1 MAFPQRFLDELI
13 DRSDIVDLV
22 SSYVALT
29 KKGGNYFGLCPFHN
43 EKTGSF
49 SVAPDKQI
57 FYCFG
62 CHKGGGALQFV
73 MEIENLAFPDAVR
86 FLAKRA
92 NMEVP
97 EDDTGREE
105 SRRRQRVLALNRDAA
120 RWFYQNLSRP
130 EGAAVA
136 AYLEKRKITPKTATN
151 FGLGASL
158 DSWDALLAAMTEKGY
173 TKTDLLAAGLVV
185 SNQKGRVYDKFR
197 NRLMFP
203 VIDVRGDVVAFG
215 GRVLDKSEPKY
226 MNTTETIVYSK
237 RRNLYGINLAKKT
250 KRPNFI
256 LCEGN
261 IDVIT
266 LHQAGFDNAVASMG
280 TALTTE
286 QTKIL
291 SRYTKELVLCFDNDT
306 AGQMAT
312 QKNIEMLKDSEFAV
326 RVLQLPRRLSEGE
339 YVKQDVDDFI
349 KFQGAAA
356 FEAVLNGSAN
366 QMDFRMDAVAAK
378 YDLSDPE
385 QKIAYG
391 GEISQLI
398 ASLSNAVEREIYAGR
413 AAETAGISRTAMIT
427 EVERARG
434 KQRGRERRT
443 LQRENLN
450 AAALRQPRDRT
461 IRYGDLRSAMAEEG
475 VIRLLLLDGALSDQC
490 RRLEPEDFSSGFL
503 GRMYRLLRE
512 AWDGGH
518 PMTAAAL
525 LARCTAEETSHL
537 SRLIGIYPA
546 FCRSRKLLPTR
557 TRRWRTTYRL
567 YCAPQRSGGGSRLRT
582 PCRRL
587 WRNLERTKRKRV
599 TEESG
604 NDEKKGRA
612 DYGSGP
618 HRG

>member
-13 DRSDIVDLV
+13 DRSDIVDVV
-22 SSYVALT
+22 SSYVTLS
-29 KKGGNYFGLCPFHN
+29 KKGSSYFGLCPFHN

-57 FYCFG
+57 YYCFG
-62 CHKGGGALQFV
+62 CHHGGGVIHFI
-73 MEIENLAFPDAVR
+73 MEIENLDFPDAVR

-97 EDDTGREE
+97 EDNAGLEE
-105 SRRRQRVLALNRDAA
+105 SRRRQRVLAVNRDAA

-130 EGAAVA
+130 EGAAVT
-136 AYLEKRKITPKTATN
+136 AYLEKRKISRKTAMD

-158 DSWDALLAAMTEKGY
+158 DSWDALLTAMQEKGY
-173 TKTDLLAAGLVV
+173 TKADLLAAGLVV
-185 SNQKGRVYDKFR
+185 ANQKGRIYDKFR

-203 VIDVRGDVVAFG
+203 VIDVKGDVVAFG

-306 AGQMAT
+306 AGQLAT
-312 QKNIEMLKDSEFAV
+312 QKNIELLKDSEFTV
-326 RVLQLPRRLSEGE
+326 RILQLPRRLVDGE
-339 YVKQDVDDFI
+339 YIKQDVDDFI

-356 FEAVLNGSAN
+356 FEAILNGSAN
-366 QMDFRMDAVAAK
+366 QMDYRMEAVAAK

-391 GEISQLI
+391 SEISELI
-398 ASLSNAVEREIYAGR
+398 ASLSNAVEREVYAGR
-413 AAETAGISRTAMIT
+413 AAETAGISRTAMLT
-427 EVERARG
+427 EVERARRKKKG
-434 KQRGRERRT
+434 QERRT

-450 AAALRQPRDRT
+450 TAALRQPRERT
-461 IRYGDLRSAMAEEG
+461 IRYTDLRSAMAEEG
-475 VIRLLLLDGALSDQC
+475 VIRLLLLDGALADRC
-490 RRLEPEDFSSGFL
+490 RDLDPEDFSSPFL
-503 GRMYRLLRE
+503 GRMYQLLME
-512 AWDGGH
+512 AWNEGQAL
-518 PMTAAAL
+518 TAAAL
-525 LARCTAEETSHL
+525 AARCTPEEMSHL
-537 SRLIGIYPA
+537 SGVLQKPESPA
-546 FCRSRKLLPTR
+546 NAERALED
-557 TRRWRTTYRL
+557 YIQVI
-567 YCAPQRSGGGSRLRT
+567 QRSAEK
-582 PCRRL
+582 RRG
-587 WRNLERTKRKRV
+587 
-599 TEESG
+599 EEP
-604 NDEKKGRA
+604 DDPLLAAVEKYKKADKQKKGN
-612 DYGSGP
+612 GGKQL
-618 HRG
+618 

>member
-1 MAFPQRFLDELI
+1 MAFPQRFLDELV
-13 DRSDIVDLV
+13 DRSDIVDVV
-22 SSYVALT
+22 SSYVSLS

-57 FYCFG
+57 YYCFG
-62 CHKGGGALQFV
+62 CHHGGGVIQFV
-73 MEIENLAFPDAVR
+73 MEIENLDFPNAVR

-97 EDDTGREE
+97 EDNTGLEE
-105 SRRRQRVLALNRDAA
+105 SRRRQRVLAVNRDAA
-120 RWFYQNLSRP
+120 RWFYSNLSRP

-136 AYLEKRKITPKTATN
+136 AYLERRKISRKTAMN

-158 DSWDALLAAMTEKGY
+158 DQWDALLNAMLEKGY
-173 TKTDLLAAGLVV
+173 TKADLLAAGLVV
-185 SNQKGRVYDKFR
+185 SNQKGRIYDKFR

-203 VIDVRGDVVAFG
+203 VIDVKGDVVAFG

-291 SRYTKELVLCFDNDT
+291 SRYTKELVLCFDNDN
-306 AGQMAT
+306 AGQLAT
-312 QKNIEMLKDSEFAV
+312 QKNIELLKDSEFNV
-326 RVLQLPRRLSEGE
+326 RILQLPRRLADGE

-356 FEAVLNGSAN
+356 FEAILSGSAN
-366 QMDFRMDAVAAK
+366 QMDYRMEAVAAK

-391 GEISQLI
+391 GEISTLI
-398 ASLSNAVEREIYAGR
+398 ASLSNAVEREVYAGR
-413 AAETAGISRTAMIT
+413 AAETAGISRTAMLT
-427 EVERARG
+427 EVERARRKKG
-434 KQRGRERRT
+434 SQERRT

-461 IRYGDLRSAMAEEG
+461 IRYTDLRSAMAEEG
-475 VIRLLLLDGALSDQC
+475 VVCLLLLDGALADKC
-490 RRLEPEDFSSGFL
+490 RDLPAEAFSSPFL
-503 GRMYRLLRE
+503 GKLFALLAE
-512 AWDGGH
+512 AWSEGRT
-518 PMTAAAL
+518 MTAASLSAH
-525 LARCTAEETSHL
+525 CTPEEMSHL
-537 SRLIGIYPA
+537 SAILQRPESLANAERALEDYIQVILCSAEKRQGERPGDP
-546 FCRSRKLLPTR
+546 LLAAVEK
-557 TRRWRTTYRL
+557 YK
-567 YCAPQRSGGGSRLRT
+567 Q
-582 PCRRL
+582 
-587 WRNLERTKRKRV
+587 
-599 TEESG
+599 
-604 NDEKKGRA
+604 KKGN
-612 DYGSGP
+612 GGKQS
-618 HRG
+618 

>member
-1 MAFPQRFLDELI
+1 MAFPQRFLDELV
-13 DRSDIVDLV
+13 DRSDIVDVV
-22 SSYVALT
+22 SSYVSLS

-57 FYCFG
+57 YYCFG
-62 CHKGGGALQFV
+62 CHHGGGVIQFV
-73 MEIENLAFPDAVR
+73 MEIENLDFPNAVR

-97 EDDTGREE
+97 EDNTGLEE
-105 SRRRQRVLALNRDAA
+105 SRRRQRVLAVNRDAA
-120 RWFYQNLSRP
+120 RWFYSNLSRP

-136 AYLEKRKITPKTATN
+136 AYLERRKISRKTAMN

-158 DSWDALLAAMTEKGY
+158 DQWDALLNAMLEKGY
-173 TKTDLLAAGLVV
+173 TKADLLAAGLVV
-185 SNQKGRVYDKFR
+185 SNQKGRIYDKFR

-203 VIDVRGDVVAFG
+203 VIDVKGDVVAFG

-291 SRYTKELVLCFDNDT
+291 SRYTKELVLCFDNDN
-306 AGQMAT
+306 AGQLAT
-312 QKNIEMLKDSEFAV
+312 QKNIELLKDSEFNV
-326 RVLQLPRRLSEGE
+326 RILQLPRRLVDGE
-339 YVKQDVDDFI
+339 YIKQDVDDFI

-356 FEAVLNGSAN
+356 FEAILNGSAN
-366 QMDFRMDAVAAK
+366 QMDYRMEAVAAK

-391 GEISQLI
+391 GEISALI
-398 ASLSNAVEREIYAGR
+398 ASLSNAVEREVYAGR
-413 AAETAGISRTAMIT
+413 AAETAGISRTAMLT
-427 EVERARG
+427 EVERARRKKG
-434 KQRGRERRT
+434 SQERRT

-461 IRYGDLRSAMAEEG
+461 IRYTDLRSAMAEEG
-475 VIRLLLLDGALSDQC
+475 VVCLLLLDGALADKC
-490 RRLEPEDFSSGFL
+490 RGLPAEAFSSPFL
-503 GRMYRLLRE
+503 GKLFALLTE
-512 AWDGGH
+512 AWSEGRT
-518 PMTAAAL
+518 MTAASLSAH
-525 LARCTAEETSHL
+525 CTPEEMSHL
-537 SRLIGIYPA
+537 SAILQRPESLANAERALEDYIQVIL
-546 FCRSRKLLPTR
+546 RSAEKRQGERPEDPLLAAVEK
-557 TRRWRTTYRL
+557 YK
-567 YCAPQRSGGGSRLRT
+567 Q
-582 PCRRL
+582 
-587 WRNLERTKRKRV
+587 
-599 TEESG
+599 
-604 NDEKKGRA
+604 KKGN
-612 DYGSGP
+612 GGKQS
-618 HRG
+618 

>member
-1 MAFPQRFLDELI
+1 MAFPQRFLDELV
-13 DRSDIVDLV
+13 DRSDIVDVV
-22 SSYVALT
+22 SSYVAVRY
-29 KKGGNYFGLCPFHN
+29 KGGNYFGLCPFHN

-57 FYCFG
+57 YYCFG
-62 CHKGGGALQFV
+62 CHHGGGVIQFV
-73 MEIENLAFPDAVR
+73 MEIENLDFPNAVR

-97 EDDTGREE
+97 EDNTGLEE
-105 SRRRQRVLALNRDAA
+105 SRRRQRVLAVNRDAA
-120 RWFYQNLSRP
+120 RWFYSNLSRP

-136 AYLEKRKITPKTATN
+136 AYLERRKISRKTAMN

-158 DSWDALLAAMTEKGY
+158 DQWDALLNAMLEKGY
-173 TKTDLLAAGLVV
+173 TKADLLAAGLVV
-185 SNQKGRVYDKFR
+185 SNQKGRIYDKFR

-203 VIDVRGDVVAFG
+203 VIDVKGDVVAFG

-291 SRYTKELVLCFDNDT
+291 SRYTKELVLCFDNDN
-306 AGQMAT
+306 AGQLAT
-312 QKNIEMLKDSEFAV
+312 QKNIELLKDSEFNV
-326 RVLQLPRRLSEGE
+326 RILQLPRRLADGE

-356 FEAVLNGSAN
+356 FEAILNGSAN
-366 QMDFRMDAVAAK
+366 QMDYRMEAVAAK

-391 GEISQLI
+391 GEISALI
-398 ASLSNAVEREIYAGR
+398 ASLSNAVEREVYAGR
-413 AAETAGISRTAMIT
+413 AAETAGISRTAMLT
-427 EVERARG
+427 EVERARRKKG
-434 KQRGRERRT
+434 SQERRT

-461 IRYGDLRSAMAEEG
+461 IRYTDLRSAMAEEG
-475 VIRLLLLDGALSDQC
+475 VVCLLLLDGALADKC
-490 RRLEPEDFSSGFL
+490 RGLPAEAFSSPFL
-503 GRMYRLLRE
+503 GKLFALLTE
-512 AWDGGH
+512 AWSEGRT
-518 PMTAAAL
+518 MTAASLSAH
-525 LARCTAEETSHL
+525 CTPEEMSHL
-537 SRLIGIYPA
+537 SAILQRPESLANAERALEDYIQVIL
-546 FCRSRKLLPTR
+546 RSAEKRQGERPEDPLLAAVEK
-557 TRRWRTTYRL
+557 YK
-567 YCAPQRSGGGSRLRT
+567 Q
-582 PCRRL
+582 
-587 WRNLERTKRKRV
+587 
-599 TEESG
+599 
-604 NDEKKGRA
+604 KKGN
-612 DYGSGP
+612 GGKQS
-618 HRG
+618 

>member
-1 MAFPQRFLDELI
+1 MAFPQRFLDELV
-13 DRSDIVDLV
+13 DRSDIVDVV
-22 SSYVALT
+22 SSYVSLS

-57 FYCFG
+57 YYCFG
-62 CHKGGGALQFV
+62 CHHGGGVIQFV
-73 MEIENLAFPDAVR
+73 MEIENLDFPNAVR

-97 EDDTGREE
+97 EDNTGLEE
-105 SRRRQRVLALNRDAA
+105 SRRRQRVLAVNRDAA
-120 RWFYQNLSRP
+120 RWFYSNLSRP

-136 AYLEKRKITPKTATN
+136 AYLERRKISRKTAMN

-158 DSWDALLAAMTEKGY
+158 DQWDALLNAMLEKGY
-173 TKTDLLAAGLVV
+173 TKADLLAAGLVV
-185 SNQKGRVYDKFR
+185 SNQKGRIYDKFR

-203 VIDVRGDVVAFG
+203 VIDVKGDVVAFG

-291 SRYTKELVLCFDNDT
+291 SRYTKELVLCFDNDN
-306 AGQMAT
+306 AGQLAT
-312 QKNIEMLKDSEFAV
+312 QKNIELLKDSEFNV
-326 RVLQLPRRLSEGE
+326 RILQLPRRLADGE

-356 FEAVLNGSAN
+356 FEAILSGSAN
-366 QMDFRMDAVAAK
+366 QMDYRMEAVAAK

-385 QKIAYG
+385 QQIAYG
-391 GEISQLI
+391 GEVSALI
-398 ASLSNAVEREIYAGR
+398 ASLSNAVEREVYAGR
-413 AAETAGISRTAMIT
+413 AAETAGISHTAMLT
-427 EVERARG
+427 EVERARRKKG
-434 KQRGRERRT
+434 SQERRT

-461 IRYGDLRSAMAEEG
+461 IRYADLRSAMAEEG
-475 VIRLLLLDGALSDQC
+475 VVCLLLLDGALADKC
-490 RRLEPEDFSSGFL
+490 RDLPAEAFSSPFL
-503 GRMYRLLRE
+503 GKLFALLTE
-512 AWDGGH
+512 AWSEGRT
-518 PMTAAAL
+518 MTAASLSAH
-525 LARCTAEETSHL
+525 CTPEEMSHL
-537 SRLIGIYPA
+537 SAILQRPESLANAERALEDYIQVIL
-546 FCRSRKLLPTR
+546 RSAEKRQGERPGDPLLAAVEK
-557 TRRWRTTYRL
+557 YK
-567 YCAPQRSGGGSRLRT
+567 Q
-582 PCRRL
+582 
-587 WRNLERTKRKRV
+587 
-599 TEESG
+599 
-604 NDEKKGRA
+604 KKGN
-612 DYGSGP
+612 GGKQS
-618 HRG
+618 

>member
-13 DRSDIVDLV
+13 DRSDIVDVV

-29 KKGGNYFGLCPFHN
+29 KKGSNYFGLCPFHN

-57 FYCFG
+57 YYCFG
-62 CHKGGGALQFV
+62 CHHGGGVIQFV
-73 MEIENLAFPDAVR
+73 MEIENLGFPDAVR

-92 NMEVP
+92 NMDVP
-97 EDDTGREE
+97 EDNTDREE
-105 SRRRQRVLALNRDAA
+105 SRRRQRVLALNKDAA

-136 AYLEKRKITPKTATN
+136 AYLERRKIARKTAMN

-158 DSWDALLAAMTEKGY
+158 DGWDNLLTAMQEKGY
-173 TKTDLLAAGLVV
+173 TKADLLAAGLVV
-185 SNQKGRVYDKFR
+185 QNQKGRLYDKFR

-203 VIDVRGDVVAFG
+203 VIDVKGDVVAFG

-280 TALTTE
+280 TALTME

-291 SRYTKELVLCFDNDT
+291 SRYTKELVLCYDNDT

-312 QKNIEMLKDSEFAV
+312 QKNIDLLKDSEFTV
-326 RVLQLPRRLSEGE
+326 RVLQLPRRLVDGE
-339 YVKQDVDDFI
+339 YIKQDVDDFI
-349 KFQGAAA
+349 KFQGPAA

-366 QMDFRMDAVAAK
+366 QMDYRMDAVAAK

-391 GEISQLI
+391 DEVSQLL
-398 ASLSNAVEREIYAGR
+398 ASLSNAVEREVYAGR
-413 AAETAGISRTAMIT
+413 AAETAGISRQAMLT
-427 EVERARG
+427 EVERARR
-434 KQRGRERRT
+434 KKRGQDRKT

-450 AAALRQPRDRT
+450 TAALRQPRDRA
-461 IRYGDLRSAMAEEG
+461 IRYTDLRSAMAEEG
-475 VIRLLLLDGALSDQC
+475 IIRLLLLDGALAEKC
-490 RRLEPEDFSSGFL
+490 RELAPEAFSSPFL
-503 GRMYRLLRE
+503 GKIYGLLLE
-512 AWDGGH
+512 AWSEGRAMSAASLSGQCSPEEMGH
-518 PMTAAAL
+518 LTGILQRPEAPAHADRALADYIQVVRKSAEKRQGEADADPLQAAV
-525 LARCTAEETSHL
+525 EK
-537 SRLIGIYPA
+537 
-546 FCRSRKLLPTR
+546 FK
-557 TRRWRTTYRL
+557 
-567 YCAPQRSGGGSRLRT
+567 
-582 PCRRL
+582 
-587 WRNLERTKRKRV
+587 K
-599 TEESG
+599 
-604 NDEKKGRA
+604 EKKGN
-612 DYGSGP
+612 GGKQS
-618 HRG
+618 

>member
-1 MAFPQRFLDELI
+1 MAFPQRFLDELV
-13 DRSDIVDLV
+13 DRSDIVDVV
-22 SSYVALT
+22 SSYVSLS

-57 FYCFG
+57 YYCFG
-62 CHKGGGALQFV
+62 CHHGGGVIQFV
-73 MEIENLAFPDAVR
+73 MEIENLDFPNAVR

-97 EDDTGREE
+97 EDNTGLEE
-105 SRRRQRVLALNRDAA
+105 SRRRQRVLAVNRDAA
-120 RWFYQNLSRP
+120 RWFYSNLSRP

-136 AYLEKRKITPKTATN
+136 AYLERRKISRKTAMN

-158 DSWDALLAAMTEKGY
+158 DQWDALLNAMLEKGY
-173 TKTDLLAAGLVV
+173 TKADLLAAGLVV
-185 SNQKGRVYDKFR
+185 SNQKGRIYDKFR

-203 VIDVRGDVVAFG
+203 VIDVKGDVVAFG

-291 SRYTKELVLCFDNDT
+291 SRYTKELVLCFDNDN
-306 AGQMAT
+306 AGQLAT
-312 QKNIEMLKDSEFAV
+312 QKNIELLKDSEFNV
-326 RVLQLPRRLSEGE
+326 RILQLPRRLADGE

-356 FEAVLNGSAN
+356 FEAILSGSAN
-366 QMDFRMDAVAAK
+366 QMDYRMEAVAAK
-378 YDLSDPE
+378 YDLSDPD

-391 GEISQLI
+391 SEVSALI
-398 ASLSNAVEREIYAGR
+398 ASLSNAVEREVYAGR
-413 AAETAGISRTAMIT
+413 AAETAGISRTAMLT
-427 EVERARG
+427 EVERARRKKG
-434 KQRGRERRT
+434 SQERRT

-461 IRYGDLRSAMAEEG
+461 IRYTDLRSAMAEEG
-475 VIRLLLLDGALSDQC
+475 VVCLLLLDGALADKC
-490 RRLEPEDFSSGFL
+490 RGLPAEAFSSPFL
-503 GRMYRLLRE
+503 GKLFALLTE
-512 AWDGGH
+512 AWSEGRT
-518 PMTAAAL
+518 MTAASLSAH
-525 LARCTAEETSHL
+525 CTPEEMSHL
-537 SRLIGIYPA
+537 SAILQRPESLANAERALEDYIQVIL
-546 FCRSRKLLPTR
+546 RSAEKRQGERPEDPLLAAVEK
-557 TRRWRTTYRL
+557 YK
-567 YCAPQRSGGGSRLRT
+567 Q
-582 PCRRL
+582 
-587 WRNLERTKRKRV
+587 
-599 TEESG
+599 
-604 NDEKKGRA
+604 KKGN
-612 DYGSGP
+612 GGKQS
-618 HRG
+618 

>member
-1 MAFPQRFLDELI
+1 MAFPQRFLDELV
-13 DRSDIVDLV
+13 DRSDIVDVV
-22 SSYVALT
+22 SSYVSLS

-57 FYCFG
+57 YYCFG
-62 CHKGGGALQFV
+62 CHHGGGVIQFV
-73 MEIENLAFPDAVR
+73 MEIENLDFPNAVR

-97 EDDTGREE
+97 EDNTGLEE
-105 SRRRQRVLALNRDAA
+105 SRRRQRVLAVNRDAA
-120 RWFYQNLSRP
+120 RWFYSNLSRP

-136 AYLEKRKITPKTATN
+136 AYLERRKISRKTAMN

-158 DSWDALLAAMTEKGY
+158 DQWDALLNAMLEKGY
-173 TKTDLLAAGLVV
+173 TKADLLAAGLVV
-185 SNQKGRVYDKFR
+185 SNQKGRIYDKFR

-203 VIDVRGDVVAFG
+203 VIDVKGDVVAFG

-291 SRYTKELVLCFDNDT
+291 SRYTKELVLCFDNDN
-306 AGQMAT
+306 AGQLAT
-312 QKNIEMLKDSEFAV
+312 QKNIELLKDSEFNV
-326 RVLQLPRRLSEGE
+326 RILQLPRRLVDGE
-339 YVKQDVDDFI
+339 YIKQDVDDFI

-356 FEAVLNGSAN
+356 FEAILNGSAN
-366 QMDFRMDAVAAK
+366 QMDYRMEAVAAK

-391 GEISQLI
+391 GEISTLI
-398 ASLSNAVEREIYAGR
+398 ASLSNAVEREVYAGR
-413 AAETAGISRTAMIT
+413 AAETAGISRTAMLT
-427 EVERARG
+427 EVERARRKKG
-434 KQRGRERRT
+434 SQERRT

-461 IRYGDLRSAMAEEG
+461 IRYTDLRSAMAEEG
-475 VIRLLLLDGALSDQC
+475 VVCLLLLDGALADKC
-490 RRLEPEDFSSGFL
+490 RGLPAEAFSSPFL
-503 GRMYRLLRE
+503 GKLFALLTE
-512 AWDGGH
+512 AWSEGRT
-518 PMTAAAL
+518 MTAASLSAH
-525 LARCTAEETSHL
+525 CTPEEMSHL
-537 SRLIGIYPA
+537 SAILQRPESLANAERALEDYIQVIL
-546 FCRSRKLLPTR
+546 RSAEKRQGERPGDPLLAAVEK
-557 TRRWRTTYRL
+557 YK
-567 YCAPQRSGGGSRLRT
+567 Q
-582 PCRRL
+582 
-587 WRNLERTKRKRV
+587 
-599 TEESG
+599 
-604 NDEKKGRA
+604 KKGN
-612 DYGSGP
+612 GGKQS
-618 HRG
+618 